1 MEVADEPNEMEWLKA
16 SLNNSAFEYLRDLAV
31 CRRSKHINNR
41 ESNVMPNG

>member
-1 MEVADEPNEMEWLKA
+1 MPIKKFVLFAVI
-16 SLNNSAFEYLRDLAV
+16 LAV